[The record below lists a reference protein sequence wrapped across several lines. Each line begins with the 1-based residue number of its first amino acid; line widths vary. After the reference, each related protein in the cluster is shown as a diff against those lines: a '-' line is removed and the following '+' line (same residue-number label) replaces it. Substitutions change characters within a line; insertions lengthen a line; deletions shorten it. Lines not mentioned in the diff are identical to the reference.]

1 MTELIQNILY
11 ILITSAGILLIKCLM
26 EFINAKIDEIQK
38 DKNIEDK
45 EQLNKY
51 VDMVQQI
58 VTNVVLSVSQTLV
71 DSLKLSG
78 TFDKEAQK
86 KAKEMAIDMAKQLI
100 TEEAKNAIEVL
111 YGDFDIYLD
120 VLIESYVKQTKT
132 TQ

>member
-11 ILITSAGILLIKCLM
+11 ILITSSGILLIKCLM
-26 EFINAKIDEIQK
+26 AFINAKIDEIQK
-38 DKNIEDK
+38 EKNLDEK

-71 DSLKLSG
+71 DSLKSSG
-78 TFDKEAQK
+78 SFNEEAQQ

-100 TEEAKNAIEVL
+100 TQEARNAIEVL
-111 YGDFDIYLD
+111 YGDFDVYLD
-120 VLIESYVKQTKT
+120 VLIEAMVKQSKATN
-132 TQ
+132 

>member
-11 ILITSAGILLIKCLM
+11 ILITSAGVLLVKCLM
-26 EFINAKIDEIQK
+26 EFLNAKIDEIQK
-38 DKNIEDK
+38 DKNFEDK

-71 DSLKLSG
+71 DSLKSSG
-78 TFDKEAQK
+78 SFNEEAQK
-86 KAKEMAIDMAKQLI
+86 QAKEMAIDMAKKLI
-100 TEEAKNAIEVL
+100 TEEARNAIEVL
-111 YGDFDIYLD
+111 YGDFDTYLD

-132 TQ
+132 TN